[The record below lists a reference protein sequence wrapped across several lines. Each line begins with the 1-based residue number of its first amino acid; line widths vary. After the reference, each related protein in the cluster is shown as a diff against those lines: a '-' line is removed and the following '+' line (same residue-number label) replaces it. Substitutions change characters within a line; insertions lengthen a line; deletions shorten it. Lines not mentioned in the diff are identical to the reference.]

1 MVRGKTL
8 FLCITGIIFL
18 LLMQGWSD
26 AYTFS
31 TNSVGALSTIKI
43 TDMSGSLPSSG
54 SAITVNAWDASG
66 NALTQS
72 SSATPLTL
80 KNYATISITGTALA
94 AMFQGTPM
102 LYTFTINSSMT
113 VIANVKKSA
122 DGLLNFPITFMNGL
136 SNFAVNTVGPLST
149 IKITDMSGSLPSSGS
164 AITVN
169 AWDASGTALT
179 QSASATSLILNN
191 YATASITG
199 TALAAMF
206 TGGTPMTYQFAV
218 PSTQYIFTN
227 VKNSTDGTLNINVPT
242 VFPSGTTNYCTN
254 SVGSLSTLKITDMS
268 GSLSSSGAA
277 ITVSAWDASG
287 NPLTQSAS
295 APSLTLSNYGTK
307 TIRGTDLAARFTG
320 GTPMTYEFTVGSS
333 QYIITNVKGS
343 TDGSTDIPTVF
354 PSGTNN
360 FTTNSVDPGDT
371 IKVSD
376 LSGSLGS
383 SGAAITVSAWDAGGN
398 ALTQSGSASS
408 LVLLSN
414 GTTTITGSAL
424 AARFTG
430 GTPAAYQFSVASSNY
445 LITTVKST
453 AGGTL
458 NIPNIVYIGSTA
470 TKYPRFAYAA
480 NQNDGTISIYTVNAD
495 TGQLRHNGYAAAGSE
510 PYSVTVEPSGKFAYA
525 ANSGDNIISV
535 YTINQTTGALTA
547 GTPVAAGTQPYS
559 VTVDPSGKFAY
570 AANQVDNTISVYTIN
585 QTTGALTAGT
595 PVAAGTQ
602 PYSVTVDPSGKF
614 AYVANS
620 LSGTISVYTI
630 NQTTGALTAGTPVAT
645 GQFPNSVTVDPSGKF
660 AYTANSGD
668 NTISVYTINQTTGAL
683 TAGTPVA
690 NGTTPQSVTV
700 DPTGKFAYTA
710 NIFSY
715 NISVYTIDRTTGA
728 LTAQGTVA
736 AGTQPLSVTV
746 DPTGKFAYAAN
757 NGDNTISVYTLNQ
770 TTGALTAAGTV
781 SARSG
786 PRSMAMVSGAT
797 AVTYVPKFAYAANC
811 NSSNISVYTIDQAT
825 GALTAG
831 TAVAAGTCPISVA
844 VDPSG
849 KFAYAANWV
858 DNNISVFLLA
868 TDIPAT
874 LVCHPSFSRPA
885 TRPAWV
891 EPVPEAW
898 MIQSGRHEISSHWRD
913 NSRTA
918 ST

>member
-1 MVRGKTL
+1 
-8 FLCITGIIFL
+8 
-18 LLMQGWSD
+18 MQCWSD

-31 TNSVGALSTIKI
+31 TNSVGPLSTIKI

-54 SAITVNAWDASG
+54 SAITVTAWDANG

-72 SSATPLTL
+72 ASAPTLTL
-80 KNYATISITGTALA
+80 CNYGTKTITGTALA

-102 LYTFTINSSMT
+102 LYSFTINSSMT

-122 DGLLNFPITFMNGL
+122 DGLLNFPITFTHGL
-136 SNFAVNTVGPLST
+136 SNFAINTVGPLST
-149 IKITDMSGSLPSSGS
+149 VKITDMSGSLPSSGS
-164 AITVN
+164 AITVT
-169 AWDASGTALT
+169 AWDVNGNALT
-179 QSASATSLILNN
+179 QSASAPSLTLSN
-191 YATASITG
+191 YGTKTITG

-206 TGGTPMTYQFAV
+206 PGVTPMTYQFAV

-227 VKNSTDGTLNINVPT
+227 VKNSTDGTLNINVPI
-242 VFPSGTTNYCTN
+242 VFTSGTTNYCTN

-268 GSLSSSGAA
+268 GSLPSSGSA
-277 ITVSAWDASG
+277 ITVTAWDASG

-295 APSLTLSNYGTK
+295 APSLTLPNYGTK
-307 TIRGTDLAARFTG
+307 TIIGTDLAARFTG
-320 GTPMTYEFTVGSS
+320 GTPMTYEFAVGSS

-343 TDGSTDIPTVF
+343 ADGSTDIPTVF

-371 IKVSD
+371 IKISD

-383 SGAAITVSAWDAGGN
+383 SGAAIAVSAWDVSGT

-408 LVLLSN
+408 LMLPNN
-414 GTTTITGSAL
+414 GTKTITGTDL
-424 AARFTG
+424 AALFQ
-430 GTPAAYQFSVASSNY
+430 GTAAAYQFSVASSNY

-458 NIPNIVYIGSTA
+458 NIPNVVYSGGSSNA

-480 NQNDGTISIYTVNAD
+480 NYTDGTISIYTVTAD
-495 TGQLRHNGYAAAGSE
+495 TGQLRHNGYVAAGTN
-510 PYSVTVEPSGKFAYA
+510 PNSVTVDPSGKFAYA
-525 ANSGDNIISV
+525 ANSGDNTISV

-547 GTPVAAGTQPYS
+547 GTPVATGTNPWS

-570 AANQVDNTISVYTIN
+570 AANQVGNTISVYTID
-585 QTTGALTAGT
+585 QITGELTAGT

-620 LSGTISVYTI
+620 LSSTISVYTI

-660 AYTANSGD
+660 AYTANYGD
-668 NTISVYTINQTTGAL
+668 NTIGVYTINQTTGAL

-690 NGTTPQSVTV
+690 
-700 DPTGKFAYTA
+700 
-710 NIFSY
+710 
-715 NISVYTIDRTTGA
+715 
-728 LTAQGTVA
+728 

-746 DPTGKFAYAAN
+746 DPSGKFAYATN
-757 NGDNTISVYTLNQ
+757 NGSNTISVYTLNQ
-770 TTGALTAAGTV
+770 TTGVLTAAGTV

-786 PRSMAMVSGAT
+786 PRSMAMAPGTT
-797 AVTYVPKFAYAANC
+797 AVTYVPKFAYAANYSSS
-811 NSSNISVYTIDQAT
+811 NISAYTINQTTGALTAQGTVAAGTNPLSVTIDPSGKFAYAANHSSSNISVYTIDQTT

-831 TAVAAGTCPISVA
+831 TPVATGTNPYSVT

-849 KFAYAANWV
+849 KFAYAANSGS
-858 DNNISVFLLA
+858 NNISVYTINQTTGAL
-868 TDIPAT
+868 TPGT
-874 LVCHPSFSRPA
+874 
-885 TRPAWV
+885 
-891 EPVPEAW
+891 PVAAGTQPTGVTTTGA
-898 MIQSGRHEISSHWRD
+898 IQ
-913 NSRTA
+913 
-918 ST
+918 